1 MSRLKLTDAQRR
13 LVDQY
18 RESFDYVEDRD
29 PETALLRGCTTFAEK
44 LLVVHGIHGLRG
56 VAGVMNYAPYDK
68 KRLRET
74 VAELRKANT
83 ELTNTIADI
92 VGYFIQFAPKH
103 KPPRWEQLKNKR
115 RTGGL
120 KPVAAP

>member
-29 PETALLRGCTTFAEK
+29 PEVALLRGCKTFAEK

-56 VAGVMNYAPYDK
+56 VVGVMNYAPYDK

-92 VGYFIQFAPKH
+92 VAYFIQFATKH
-103 KPPRWEQLKNKR
+103 KPSRW
-115 RTGGL
+115 
-120 KPVAAP
+120 

>member
-29 PETALLRGCTTFAEK
+29 PEIALLRGCKSFAEK

-56 VAGVMNYAPYDK
+56 VAGVMNYCSCDK
-68 KRLRET
+68 KRLREA

-92 VGYFIQFAPKH
+92 VAYFVQFAPKP
-103 KPPRWEQLKNKR
+103 KPSRWEQLQNKR
-115 RTGGL
+115 RTG
-120 KPVAAP
+120 